1 MNPMIAF
8 RLWQMCEALD
18 ASAKPEEQQLQV
30 AKGQGQWLVAHGSS
44 EAEWAKWVS
53 NPEIRKDGKKL
64 DLLYS
69 RLLMRHDFF

>member
-1 MNPMIAF
+1 
-8 RLWQMCEALD
+8 MCEALD

-30 AKGQGQWLVAHGSS
+30 QNGPRAVAAHGGS

-64 DLLYS
+64 D
-69 RLLMRHDFF
+69 